1 MSTALVAAVTTAGAV
16 LLVMP
21 AKPSARGLL
30 PHDPGPDGPSPGRAR
45 RARLPL
51 SLLCGAAAAWFVGGP
66 AGPVAG
72 VLAAVASYVVLGR
85 SEDPVTRRARLSA
98 EADLPALVLLL
109 AAGLRSGAAPQ
120 AALALACG
128 ALPGAAADR
137 LARVRARL
145 ALGVDPVA
153 VWEPLTTDPVLAP
166 LARTLSRA
174 ARSGARVADAVDRL
188 SVDLARQARARSEEQ
203 ARSVGV
209 RAAVPLGLC
218 LLPAFLL
225 LGVVPVVAGLFDTL
239 TG

>member
-1 MSTALVAAVTTAGAV
+1 MSMALVAAVTTAGAV
-16 LLVMP
+16 LLAMP
-21 AKPSARGLL
+21 ARPSARGLR
-30 PHDPGPDGPSPGRAR
+30 PQEPGPDAPPRGAR
-45 RARLPL
+45 RARLPH
-51 SLLCGAAAAWFVGGP
+51 SLLSGVAAAWFVGGP

-85 SEDPVTRRARLSA
+85 SEDPVTRQARVSA

-120 AALALACG
+120 TALALACG
-128 ALPGAAADR
+128 ALPGSAADR

-145 ALGVDPVA
+145 VLGVDPVA

-166 LARTLSRA
+166 LARTLARA

-188 SVDLARQARARSEEQ
+188 SVELARQARARSEEQ